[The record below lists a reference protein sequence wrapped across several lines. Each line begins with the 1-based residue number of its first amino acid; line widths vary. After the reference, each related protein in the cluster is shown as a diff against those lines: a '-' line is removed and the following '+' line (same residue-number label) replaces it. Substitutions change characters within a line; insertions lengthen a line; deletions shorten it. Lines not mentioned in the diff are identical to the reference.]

1 MQWSLLKYGTRAD
14 RQLEFAL
21 KFTGDYQN
29 TSCSLLEITVVYC
42 SLLEITVVYCSF
54 LEITYHQL
62 WCFGLGGELYATWH

>member
-42 SLLEITVVYCSF
+42 SF

-62 WCFGLGGELYATWH
+62 WCFGLGSELYATWH